1 MTTPKIANSFK
12 KYYELTLKIKEL
24 QEAQEKYRL
33 DCLNSLKMLKTD
45 KLPTDYGTFSI
56 VKRKEYEYSFASKEL
71 IEEFESKIKVVKSK
85 IKRVQD
91 EDVKSG
97 SAKEIIKENLR
108 FQPVKINNNEEKV

>member
-1 MTTPKIANSFK
+1 MSS
-12 KYYELTLKIKEL
+12 LLKGHSQMRK
-24 QEAQEKYRL
+24 
-33 DCLNSLKMLKTD
+33 LNSLKELKTD

-56 VKRKEYEYSFASKEL
+56 VQRHEYEFSFAAKEL
-71 IEEFESKIKVVKSK
+71 IEEFEGKIKVVKSK